1 MRRKSELRT
10 TQNDMVTSL
19 YESDEKLCVLRPGGG
34 KTIVGLTTI
43 DELLH
48 DEVIRHALVLAPKRV
63 ARSVWPGEI
72 KEWEHVKH
80 LKLKVLDGSP
90 SQRLKALYDADKR
103 DVTVLG
109 LDVIGWLVEALNDFP
124 EDHPVFDLLVI
135 DEISRLR
142 NARGAWFKTM
152 KKNVDRWKMIWGLSG
167 TLRPSG
173 PLDLFGPVRL
183 VTRKKLWG
191 NSFDDW
197 RKKHFY
203 PVDYQGYDWQPI
215 PGHEEQ
221 LNADIAPWI
230 ITAEPPPQDE
240 PTIIFDRI
248 DLPPDARAEY
258 DRMNKK
264 LFATVDDNKEA
275 VIADS
280 RAIAVGKMG
289 QLANGFIYADD
300 TTHRIHEEKRA
311 WLKDLVDEA
320 KTGPVLLIYEFKE
333 DFQMIQE
340 VLGGIPYLGAG
351 VSDKQAERN
360 IQDWNARKLP
370 FMALHPASGGHGL
383 NLQFGGS
390 DMWWMSPTWNPE
402 LWEQTLAR
410 LARSGQT
417 EQVIVRVCTANH
429 TVDDLKIDRVHY
441 KLSAQQAFEKYLHTV
456 KEAA

>member
-1 MRRKSELRT
+1 MRQKSELRP
-10 TQNDMVTSL
+10 TQNDMITQL

-43 DELLH
+43 DELIR
-48 DEVIRHALVLAPKRV
+48 DKVIRHALVLAPKRV

-80 LKLKVLDGSP
+80 LKLKVLDGTP

-197 RKKHFY
+197 RKKNFY
-203 PVDYQGYDWQPI
+203 PVDFMGYDWQPI
-215 PGHEEQ
+215 PGREEI
-221 LNADIAPWI
+221 LNAEIAPWI
-230 ITAEPPPQDE
+230 VTAEPPAQAE

-264 LFATVDDNKEA
+264 LFASVDDKKDT

-300 TTHRIHEEKRA
+300 TTHRLHEEKRA
-311 WLKDLVDEA
+311 WLKDLVDEG
-320 KTGPVLLIYEFKE
+320 KTGPVLLIYEYRE
-333 DFQMIQE
+333 DFQMIRD
-340 VLGGIPYLGAG
+340 VLGDIPYLGAG
-351 VSDKQAERN
+351 ISDKQADDN
-360 IQDWNARKLP
+360 IKRWNARELP

-383 NLQFGGS
+383 NLQHGGS
-390 DMWWMSPTWNPE
+390 DMWWITPTWNPE

-410 LARSGQT
+410 LARSGQK
-417 EQVIVRVCTANH
+417 EQVIVRVCVANQ
-429 TVDDLKIDRVHY
+429 TVDDLKIDRVHF
-441 KLSAQQAFEKYLHTV
+441 KLSAQQAFEKYLHTT